1 MMKSKVLSG
10 FLIAVCAAFFLT
22 AVSMNVHAQAAAPA
36 QATSDED
43 ETNLDT
49 QLYLIVGTNQDVA
62 DAKLP
67 ASLDPVIKKLR
78 ASMPFK
84 NYRLAATLMNRV
96 KNGGRLDVKWLG
108 GGFDASPSAEAEMKP
123 SNNHLQ
129 IRLIKLIRS
138 TEGPQKV
145 QFQGFNFIARVPVP
159 ATTVATT
166 AGTFPAFNYETTS
179 LATDISMAE
188 STPVIVG
195 TLNINP
201 SGDAI
206 ILVITA
212 QRTQK

>member
-1 MMKSKVLSG
+1 MKSKVLSG
-10 FLIAVCAAFFLT
+10 FLIALCAALCLT
-22 AVSMNVHAQAAAPA
+22 VVSINVHAQAATPA

-43 ETNLDT
+43 EINLDT

-67 ASLDPVIKKLR
+67 ASLDPVIKQLR

-84 NYRLAATLMNRV
+84 NYRLEATLMNRV

-108 GGFDASPSAEAEMKP
+108 GRFEASPSAEAETKS

-129 IRLIKLIRS
+129 IRLVKLFQS
-138 TEGPQKV
+138 TEGQQKV
-145 QFQGFNFIARVPVP
+145 QMQGFNFIARVPVP
-159 ATTVATT
+159 VTSVATT
-166 AGTFPAFNYETTS
+166 GAMFPTFNYETTS
-179 LATDISMAE
+179 LATDISMTE

-195 TLNINP
+195 TLNVNP

-206 ILVITA
+206 ILVVTA